1 MTNRKILSLLIVSIM
16 ISNIAIASSTSPFQ
30 FLRYHGSARSA
41 ALAGCMV
48 SMTGDPSALFYNPAT
63 IATVD
68 EKHFAVTFLK
78 HVLDINSGNVSY
90 IRNFEGLGTFAGSV
104 VYTNYGSFDAADQFG
119 NINGTFGANDLAF
132 QGTYANKLDS
142 NLYWGATL
150 KLLYINIENES
161 SLGFAVDAGILYLL
175 PDGRTNIGASVLHVG
190 SQIVA
195 YNDIFESLPLDIRL
209 GVNHRLEGLPL
220 LVNLTFHHLADQTDA
235 FFDKFSNFAVAG
247 ELYLGENLQ
256 VRLGY
261 DNQIRTKTTP
271 SSDKGFSGLSAGVG
285 YKAELFDIDYGLAQY
300 GGSAI
305 LHRFSVRLDL

>member
-1 MTNRKILSLLIVSIM
+1 MTNKKIFLLLI
-16 ISNIAIASSTSPFQ
+16 IAFLYTNFAMAATTSPFQ
-30 FLRYHGSARSA
+30 FLRYNGSARSA

-48 SMTGDPSALFYNPAT
+48 SMPGDPSALFYNPAT
-63 IATVD
+63 IATVND
-68 EKHFAVTFLK
+68 KKFSVTFLK

-90 IRNFEGLGTFAGSV
+90 IRDYEGLGTFAGSV
-104 VYTNYGSFDAADQFG
+104 VYTNYGSFDAADEYG

-161 SLGFAVDAGILYLL
+161 SFGFAVDAGILYLL

-195 YNDIFESLPLDIRL
+195 YHDIFESLPLDVRL

-220 LVNLTFHHLADQTDA
+220 LVNFSLHHLADQTDE
-235 FFDKFSNFAVAG
+235 FFDKFRNFAVAG
-247 ELYLGENLQ
+247 ELYLGESIQ

-261 DNQIRTKTTP
+261 DNQVRTLTTP
-271 SSDKGFSGLSAGVG
+271 STDRGFSGLSAGAG
-285 YKAELFDIDYGLAQY
+285 FRSDNFDIDYGLAQY
-300 GGSAI
+300 GSSAI

>member
-1 MTNRKILSLLIVSIM
+1 MTNKTIFSLIVALLLSTQAL
-16 ISNIAIASSTSPFQ
+16 SASTTSPFQ
-30 FLRYHGSARSA
+30 FLRYNGSARSA

-48 SMTGDPSALFYNPAT
+48 SMAGDPSALFYNPAA

-68 EKHFAVTFLK
+68 EKRFSVTFLK

-90 IRNFEGLGTFAGSV
+90 IRDFEGLGTFAGSV
-104 VYTNYGSFDAADQFG
+104 VYTNYGSFDAADEFG
-119 NINGTFGANDLAF
+119 NINGTFGANDIAL
-132 QGTYANKLDS
+132 QGTYANQLDE

-150 KLLYINIENES
+150 KLLYINIEDES
-161 SLGFAVDAGILYLL
+161 SFGFAVDAGMLYLL

-195 YNDIFESLPLDIRL
+195 YNDLYESLPLDIRL

-220 LVNLTFHHLADQTDA
+220 LVNFSFHHLADQTDA
-235 FFDKFSNFAVAG
+235 FFDKFSNFAVGG

-261 DNQIRTKTTP
+261 DNQIRTNTTP
-271 SSDKGFSGLSAGVG
+271 STDRGFSGLSAGAG
-285 YKAELFDIDYGLAQY
+285 YRSESFDIDYGLAQY
-300 GGSAI
+300 GSSAM
-305 LHRFSVRLDL
+305 LHRFSLRLDL

>member
-1 MTNRKILSLLIVSIM
+1 MTTKKILALIILIVSTSVAF
-16 ISNIAIASSTSPFQ
+16 SNTTSPFQ
-30 FLRYHGSARSA
+30 FLRYNGSARSA

-48 SMTGDPSALFYNPAT
+48 SMAGDPNGLFYNPAT

-68 EKHFAVTFLK
+68 SKKFSVTFLK

-90 IRNFEGLGTFAGSV
+90 IRDFEGLGTFAGSV
-104 VYTNYGSFDAADQFG
+104 IYTNYGTFDAADQFG

-132 QGTYANKLDS
+132 QGTYADELDE

-161 SLGFAVDAGILYLL
+161 SFGFAVDAGLLYLL

-195 YNDIFESLPLDIRL
+195 YNDIYEGLPLDIRL

-220 LVNLTFHHLADQTDA
+220 LVNFSFHHLADQTDE
-235 FFDKFSNFAVAG
+235 FFDKFANFAIAG
-247 ELYLGENLQ
+247 ELYLGENIQ

-261 DNQIRTKTTP
+261 DNQVRSNTTP
-271 SSDKGFSGLSAGVG
+271 STDRGFSGLSAGAG
-285 YKAELFDIDYGLAQY
+285 YRSESFDIDYGLAQY
-300 GGSAI
+300 GSSAI
-305 LHRFSVRLDL
+305 LHRFSLRLDM

>member
-30 FLRYHGSARSA
+30 FLRYNGSARSA

-48 SMTGDPSALFYNPAT
+48 SMAGDPSAVFYNPAT

-68 EKHFAVTFLK
+68 EKRFSVSFLK

-90 IRNFEGLGTFAGSV
+90 IKYYEGLGTFAGSV

-119 NINGTFGANDLAF
+119 NINGTFGANDIAL
-132 QGTYANKLDS
+132 QGTYANMLDS

-150 KLLYINIENES
+150 KLLYINIENDAS
-161 SLGFAVDAGILYLL
+161 FGFAVDAGILYLL

-195 YNDIFESLPLDIRL
+195 YNDIYENLPLDIRL

-220 LVNLTFHHLADQTDA
+220 LVNFTFHHLADQTDG
-235 FFDKFSNFAVAG
+235 FFDKFSNFAVGG
-247 ELYLGENLQ
+247 ELYLGESLQ
-256 VRLGY
+256 LRLGY
-261 DNQIRTKTTP
+261 DNQIRSNTTP
-271 SSDKGFSGLSAGVG
+271 STDRGFAGLAAGVG
-285 YKAELFDIDYGLAQY
+285 YRSESFDIDYGLAQY

-305 LHRFSVRLDL
+305 LHRFSLRLDL